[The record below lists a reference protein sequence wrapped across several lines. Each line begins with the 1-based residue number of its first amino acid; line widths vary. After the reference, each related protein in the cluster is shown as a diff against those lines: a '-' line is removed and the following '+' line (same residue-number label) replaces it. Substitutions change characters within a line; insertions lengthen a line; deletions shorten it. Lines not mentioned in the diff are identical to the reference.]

1 VSDRPLI
8 WVGSSLDDIRDFPAT
23 ARQRAGF
30 ELALV
35 QSGAMPSDWK
45 TMPDVGRGVYEIRVH
60 TEREHRVLYIA
71 NFAGRVYV
79 LHAFEKRS
87 QRTRR
92 HDIELARAR
101 YRDVVRIRKATEK
114 SEERSG

>member
-1 VSDRPLI
+1 MSERPI
-8 WVGSSLDDIRDFPAT
+8 FWVGSSLEDIRDFPNA

-45 TMPDVGRGVYEIRVH
+45 AIPGVARGVYEIRVH
-60 TEREHRVLYIA
+60 TEREYRVLYVA
-71 NFAGRVYV
+71 NFADGVYV

-92 HDIELARAR
+92 HDIELARKR
-101 YRDVVRIRKATEK
+101 YRDIVGDRN
-114 SEERSG
+114 SGAKFEGTST